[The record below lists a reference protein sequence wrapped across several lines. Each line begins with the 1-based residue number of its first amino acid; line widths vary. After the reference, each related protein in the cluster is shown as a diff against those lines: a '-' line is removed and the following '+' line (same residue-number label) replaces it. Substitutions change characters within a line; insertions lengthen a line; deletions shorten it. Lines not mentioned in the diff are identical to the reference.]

1 MSSTTP
7 PERKGGGP
15 SRSQV
20 TSLYIE
26 DSPVK
31 SKRGSVLKIVSSK
44 QHDSREFRPTSS
56 NYDSGSLRADD
67 SSSVFAVFINDSIL
81 PMMDSSIS
89 LDTDAAVSADISQGN
104 SLSSDAESSR
114 ETSSTV
120 DTNKHEVSKDSKM
133 TEAESQYF
141 DANENVLDPPVLVLR
156 EFHLTKSNRTST
168 HTITTTGSSVRNSK
182 RGESG
187 TGSEGKN
194 FKPTPNSFVRNLTPE
209 IEYASARSQQ
219 VRSSPRIIQGKRS
232 SERIRANRASESS
245 NLRGSVSLS
254 IQTVSTSKLV
264 DEEDEHII
272 GSIVAVPSGSVLRL
286 SSTDK
291 ISTKDST
298 NTPSL
303 PKTSFTHLPLHRV
316 VEDGEDGSHP
326 AQRNLLLS
334 SPTTENSFWYS
345 PDNDVEPDIE
355 EAMDLLKKE
364 MRDSLSTPNFG
375 GEPFRSVPQWIGLDE
390 FTPPDNPSPL
400 GGHTNGDLSG
410 NESDEF
416 VPQEYHLIRKVT
428 DSPSIPPRI
437 PSSSPELHQPR
448 SPALINKFIFS
459 TEPETPV
466 EFKPPAHQP
475 FMHQIEID
483 NLPIPTSLMKV
494 PLLRTISGSSRWKP
508 NPDIETDLRTF
519 SVLDGKAML
528 GSHPSL
534 SRSLHRK
541 VSLGEHPIPEEPVPK
556 NEEPSSTNPQPAG
569 SNEATAAA
577 AAVTATA
584 APQPVTQTVRPSGD
598 NNNQAKLIE
607 PRPSASPVR
616 RNTTNV
622 AKKLGS
628 AMEIKDMQTD
638 MEAQPMV
645 PMVQTVDTQSI
656 ESFDSG
662 NYTFREIYSIQRIA
676 LMLLLCI
683 VCPPLFFMVGMG
695 PKGGVDDYHLLKL
708 VLNKEHRASLLE
720 GFIWDVDV
728 VWIRTG
734 CLIMGVAELLVAS
747 ACIGVGFGIGLRR

>member
-26 DSPVK
+26 DSPIK
-31 SKRGSVLKIVSSK
+31 SKRGSPLKRVSSK
-44 QHDSREFRPTSS
+44 KRGSREDRPTSS
-56 NYDSGSLRADD
+56 NYDSSSIRADD
-67 SSSVFAVFINDSIL
+67 NSSVFAVFINDSIL
-81 PMMDSSIS
+81 PTMDSSIS

-104 SLSSDAESSR
+104 SLSSGAESYR
-114 ETSSTV
+114 EISSVV
-120 DTNKHEVSKDSKM
+120 DTNKREVSKDSKT
-133 TEAESQYF
+133 TEVESQYF
-141 DANENVLDPPVLVLR
+141 DANENILDPPVLILR
-156 EFHLTKSNRTST
+156 EFRLTKSNRTST
-168 HTITTTGSSVRNSK
+168 HTTTTTGSSIRNSK

-194 FKPTPNSFVRNLTPE
+194 FRPTPSSIVRNLTPE
-209 IEYASARSQQ
+209 IEYVSARSQQ
-219 VRSSPRIIQGKRS
+219 IRSSPRITQGKGG
-232 SERIRANRASESS
+232 SERIRANHASGSS
-245 NLRGSVSLS
+245 NLRGSASLS

-272 GSIVAVPSGSVLRL
+272 GSIAAVPSGSLLRL
-286 SSTDK
+286 GSTDK
-291 ISTKDST
+291 ISTRDYT
-298 NTPSL
+298 NTPSIS
-303 PKTSFTHLPLHRV
+303 KASFVHLPLNRV
-316 VEDGEDGSHP
+316 AEDGEDESHS

-334 SPTTENSFWYS
+334 SPTTENSSWYG
-345 PDNDVEPDIE
+345 PDNNVEPDIE
-355 EAMDLLKKE
+355 KAMDLLKKE
-364 MRDSLSTPNFG
+364 MRDSLSTPNYG
-375 GEPFRSVPQWIGLDE
+375 GEPFKTVPQWIGLDE
-390 FTPPDNPSPL
+390 FTPPDNHSPL
-400 GGHTNGDLSG
+400 EGHRNGDLSG

-416 VPQEYHLIRKVT
+416 VPQEYHLTRKAT
-428 DSPSIPPRI
+428 ESPSIPPRI
-437 PSSSPELHQPR
+437 PSSSSELHQPR

-475 FMHQIEID
+475 FMHQIEVD

-519 SVLDGKAML
+519 SVLDGNAML

-534 SRSLHRK
+534 SRSLHRR
-541 VSLGEHPIPEEPVPK
+541 VSLGERPIPEEPVPD
-556 NEEPSSTNPQPAG
+556 NEVPNSMSSQPTG
-569 SNEATAAA
+569 LNEA
-577 AAVTATA
+577 VTIS
-584 APQPVTQTVRPSGD
+584 QPVTQTARSSGEY
-598 NNNQAKLIE
+598 NNQSKLVE
-607 PRPSASPVR
+607 PKPSAPSAQRSATSV
-616 RNTTNV
+616 V
-622 AKKLGS
+622 KKLGS
-628 AMEIKDMQTD
+628 TMDVKDMQTD
-638 MEAQPMV
+638 VEAQPMA

-662 NYTFREIYSIQRIA
+662 NYKFREIYSVRRLV
-676 LMLLLCI
+676 LMLLLCV

-747 ACIGVGFGIGLRR
+747 ACIGIGFGIGLRR